1 MSPDPFLEDD
11 FRVLTPE
18 AFDVVLTNE
27 LKRAV
32 RSQSYLTLL
41 IVEPTLRESTQEPA
55 SGSGTPSEPEAEREA
70 AVRQIARLVS
80 REVRETDLL
89 SQTEHSQLSVVLL
102 DADLQ
107 NSLRVVDRFMARL
120 EHYQF
125 ARPLAIGIGAASCPT
140 HGADADTLRR
150 SAKART
156 VHHQRGLDSTPRP
169 DSRPGWDKS
178 SNAQ

>member
-1 MSPDPFLEDD
+1 MCPDPFLQDD

-41 IVEPTLRESTQEPA
+41 VVEPTLRESPDAAPGE
-55 SGSGTPSEPEAEREA
+55 GSTVDSIEDRSE

-89 SQTEHSQLSVVLL
+89 SQTEQSQLSVVLL

-125 ARPLAIGIGAASCPT
+125 ARPLAIGVGAASCPT
-140 HGADADTLRR
+140 HGADAETLRR

-156 VHHQRGLDSTPRP
+156 VHHQRDIDSTPRP

>member
-1 MSPDPFLEDD
+1 MCPDPFLEDD

-41 IVEPTLRESTQEPA
+41 VVEPTLRETPGAPAAEGSTENRLDDR
-55 SGSGTPSEPEAEREA
+55 GE

-89 SQTEHSQLSVVLL
+89 SQTEQSQLSVVLL
-102 DADLQ
+102 DADLH

-125 ARPLAIGIGAASCPT
+125 SRPLAIGVGAASCPT
-140 HGADADTLRR
+140 HGADAETLRR

-156 VHHQRGLDSTPRP
+156 VHHHRDVDSTNRP
-169 DSRPGWDKS
+169 DPRPGWDKS

>member
-18 AFDVVLTNE
+18 AFNVVLTNE

-41 IVEPTLRESTQEPA
+41 LVEPRLREPVQDPVDASTAP
-55 SGSGTPSEPEAEREA
+55 EPEAEREA

-89 SQTEHSQLSVVLL
+89 SQTAQAQLSVVLL

-125 ARPLAIGIGAASCPT
+125 ARPLAIGVGAASCPT
-140 HGADADTLRR
+140 HGADAETLRR
-150 SAKART
+150 SAQART
-156 VHHQRGLDSTPRP
+156 VHHQRDVDATPRP

>member
-1 MSPDPFLEDD
+1 MCPDPFLQND
-11 FRVLTPE
+11 FRVLSPE

-41 IVEPTLRESTQEPA
+41 VVEPTLRESPDAPPGEGATVDTIEDR
-55 SGSGTPSEPEAEREA
+55 SE

-89 SQTEHSQLSVVLL
+89 SQTEQSQLSVVLL

-125 ARPLAIGIGAASCPT
+125 ARPLAIGVGAASCPT
-140 HGADADTLRR
+140 HGADAETLRR

-156 VHHQRGLDSTPRP
+156 VHHQRDIDSTPRP

>member
-1 MSPDPFLEDD
+1 MCPDPFLEDD

-41 IVEPTLRESTQEPA
+41 LVEPTLRESA
-55 SGSGTPSEPEAEREA
+55 DAPSESPGPARPEDRSE

-89 SQTEHSQLSVVLL
+89 SQTEQSQLSVVLL

-125 ARPLAIGIGAASCPT
+125 SRPLAIGVGAASCPT
-140 HGADADTLRR
+140 HGADAETLRR

-156 VHHQRGLDSTPRP
+156 VHHQRDVDSTPRP

>member
-1 MSPDPFLEDD
+1 VISPDPFLEDD

-41 IVEPTLRESTQEPA
+41 LVEPTLRDAPPGA
-55 SGSGTPSEPEAEREA
+55 ADGTAATEPEAEREA

-89 SQTEHSQLSVVLL
+89 SQTEQAQLSVVLL

-125 ARPLAIGIGAASCPT
+125 ARPLAIGVGAASCPT
-140 HGADADTLRR
+140 HGADAETLRR

-156 VHHQRGLDSTPRP
+156 VHHQRDVDSTPRP

>member
-41 IVEPTLRESTQEPA
+41 LVEPTV
-55 SGSGTPSEPEAEREA
+55 REA
-70 AVRQIARLVS
+70 PGGTASDEAPADSGEDVRQIARLVS

-89 SQTEHSQLSVVLL
+89 SQTEQSQLSVVLL

-125 ARPLAIGIGAASCPT
+125 TRPLAIGVGAASCPT
-140 HGADADTLRR
+140 HGADAETLRR
-150 SAKART
+150 SARART
-156 VHHQRGLDSTPRP
+156 VHHQRDVDPTSRP
-169 DSRPGWDKS
+169 DARPGWDKS

>member
-1 MSPDPFLEDD
+1 MTADPFLEED

-18 AFDVVLTNE
+18 AFDFVLSNE

-32 RSQSYLTLL
+32 RSQNFLTL
-41 IVEPTLRESTQEPA
+41 VTMEPRA
-55 SGSGTPSEPEAEREA
+55 SEGA
-70 AVRQIARLVS
+70 ADARQIARLVS

-89 SQTEHSQLSVVLL
+89 SASDGGQFSMVLL

-107 NSLRVVDRFMARL
+107 NSIRVIDRLMARL

-125 ARPLAIGIGAASCPT
+125 AAPINIAVGAACCPT
-140 HGADADTLRR
+140 HGVDAETLRR
-150 SAKART
+150 AAAARH
-156 VHHQRGLDSTPRP
+156 VPRA
-169 DSRPGWDKS
+169 DA